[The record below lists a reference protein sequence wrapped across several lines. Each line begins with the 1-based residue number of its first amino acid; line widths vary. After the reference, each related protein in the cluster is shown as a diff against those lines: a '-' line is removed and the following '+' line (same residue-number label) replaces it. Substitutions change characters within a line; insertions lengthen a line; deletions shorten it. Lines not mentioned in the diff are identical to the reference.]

1 MGREGGLA
9 AAKKYA
15 GTPEQ
20 RAWSSRG
27 GKNQPFEVKSAA
39 GKKRFRLH
47 GNPATYESR
56 LKGNQALTTEQ
67 RQRGGVNQPRE
78 AKVLGGEAATHLR
91 WHVNRGPKN
100 PKKCRLCAEEIM
112 RRRQIIT
119 LEHRIGTLRVVVA
132 GTTESGK
139 QFIRVELPQA
149 GYKGRKVFKAILA
162 EDVDWSDPKEVL
174 KAWEMFNTETPCEPI
189 KITGQD

>member
-20 RAWSSRG
+20 REWSSHG
-27 GKNQPFEVKSAA
+27 GKNPSSREAKSAT
-39 GKKRFRLH
+39 GKKRFELY

-67 RQRGGVNQPRE
+67 RRLGSANQSRDDK
-78 AKVLGGEAATHLR
+78 ARGGEAATHLR
-91 WHVNRGPKN
+91 WHVQRGPKN

-112 RRRQIIT
+112 GRRQITT
-119 LEHRIGTLRVVVA
+119 LEHRIGTMKVVVA

-139 QFIRVELPQA
+139 KFIRVELPQA

-162 EDVDWSDPKEVL
+162 EDADWSDPKEVL
-174 KAWEMFNTETPCEPI
+174 KVWEMENEKCLFAT
-189 KITGQD
+189 KDGRD